1 MAEVNDIRSLL
12 TAKSRAKVAPRDSSL
27 SGRRSLVT
35 NEEPLSPSQPAS
47 PPASSEP
54 IAEPTPEPL
63 PLQAELA
70 NLPKMGKRLAVHLEE
85 SVREQLMQICDRQ
98 DMTPE
103 IFFEAAFLLLQEHP
117 DLLDETISS
126 AKARLAQRKRA
137 GLMRRT
143 VALMQKCEEKI

>member
-27 SGRRSLVT
+27 SGRRSVIN
-35 NEEPLSPSQPAS
+35 NEETLSSGQSAIS
-47 PPASSEP
+47 PVPPEA
-54 IAEPTPEPL
+54 IAEPEPELL
-63 PLQAELA
+63 PLQVELA

-103 IFFEAAFLLLQEHP
+103 IFFESAFLLLQEHP
-117 DLLDETISS
+117 DLLDETIAS
-126 AKARLAQRKRA
+126 AKVRLAQRKRA

>member
-27 SGRRSLVT
+27 SGKRSLAADEAVST
-35 NEEPLSPSQPAS
+35 T
-47 PPASSEP
+47 PPQQQRSTTEP
-54 IAEPTPEPL
+54 ISESTPESL

-85 SVREQLMQICDRQ
+85 SVREKLMQICDRQ
-98 DMTPE
+98 DITPE
-103 IFFEAAFLLLQEHP
+103 IFFEAAFILLQDHP
-117 DLLDETISS
+117 ELLDEALEN
-126 AKARLAQRKRA
+126 AKVRLAQRKRA

-143 VALMQKCEEKI
+143 VALMQKCEEKF

>member
-35 NEEPLSPSQPAS
+35 NEEPLSASQPADS
-47 PPASSEP
+47 LPPPEP
-54 IAEPTPEPL
+54 SAPEPL

-103 IFFEAAFLLLQEHP
+103 IFFESAFLLLQEHP
-117 DLLDETISS
+117 DLLDEAISN

>member
-27 SGRRSLVT
+27 SGRRSLET
-35 NEEPLSPSQPAS
+35 NEDSLASSQPAS
-47 PPASSEP
+47 PSPPPASVV
-54 IAEPTPEPL
+54 EPTSEPL

-103 IFFEAAFLLLQEHP
+103 IFFEAAFLLLQAHP
-117 DLLDETISS
+117 DLMD
-126 AKARLAQRKRA
+126 
-137 GLMRRT
+137 
-143 VALMQKCEEKI
+143 